1 MSASRVL
8 VELSPNS
15 KAARVYFQYNKEVK
29 DAVKRVPGAR
39 FHEGQGEQPPF
50 WQLPLDMTT
59 MRRLRDEL
67 GDQLQLG
74 AAIKVW
80 ARATVHNETKL
91 RNMSVADDWPL
102 DDLKIATK
110 LPEMAAWLRPY
121 QRADVKFLGSTSAL
135 NLLEPRLGKTTETIG
150 AIYESDLED
159 GPHLIVAPQK
169 SLDSVWRMEW
179 ERWTDMQVFTYSG
192 ETPKKLRGDLMDEV
206 LDCIDNNQPFVFVTT
221 ADMVR
226 RGIEVGAKTG
236 LELLIDWNTFSIDE
250 FHKTG
255 LPEVQN
261 VFPKKAANIRA
272 IRKWALSGTPMAG
285 KPIKLWGALHFLYP
299 NVFTSKWRWADQ
311 WLVVEEGFQRH
322 KKIGG
327 VRKGREDEF
336 YAHLA
341 PHAVRRLRTEVL
353 PQLPPKQYIDV
364 WCPMTTTQR
373 NQYAAFARDAEVRID
388 EYHLSATSILAE
400 YTRLKQFSN
409 ARCEVEI
416 LGVDEETGHVDM
428 KLKPTMDSGKLPYL
442 LEKLEEQGIDPD
454 DPEGTSQAIVS
465 SQFRETI
472 EMVYNYLTEKKI
484 KCIKITGK
492 ATKAETAKAQ
502 KVFKA
507 ENDNEGYRV
516 CCMVTTIGVGI
527 TLDNVETVHM
537 VDGTWVPDDEDQ
549 LTDRAINTSRNHQ
562 VSVFR
567 YMSTESIEQYIEE
580 VSSEK
585 AELNEQILDIRRVA
599 YKAAQL
605 EGV

>member
-1 MSASRVL
+1 
-8 VELSPNS
+8 
-15 KAARVYFQYNKEVK
+15 
-29 DAVKRVPGAR
+29 
-39 FHEGQGEQPPF
+39 
-50 WQLPLDMTT
+50 MTS
-59 MRRLRDEL
+59 MRRLREEFKDDL
-67 GDQLQLG
+67 VLG

-80 ARATVHNETKL
+80 AKTAVRSEATL
-91 RNMSVADDWPL
+91 REMSVADDWPL

-110 LPEMAAWLRPY
+110 LPEMAAWFRPY
-121 QRADVKFLGSTSAL
+121 QRADVKFLGTTSSL

-150 AIYESDLED
+150 AIYEGDLED

-179 ERWTDMQVFTYSG
+179 ERWTDMTVYTLSG
-192 ETPKKLRGDLMDEV
+192 ETPKADRLPMMREIVKR
-206 LDCIDNNQPFVFVTT
+206 IDKGQPFVFATT

-226 RGIEVGAKTG
+226 RGIDAGLSTG
-236 LELLIDWNTFSIDE
+236 LELAIEWNSFTIDE

-255 LPEVQN
+255 LPEIQN

-272 IRKWALSGTPMAG
+272 KRKYGLSGTPMSG

-299 NVFTSKWRWADQ
+299 DLFTSKWRWAEQ
-311 WLVVEEGFQRH
+311 WLVVEQGFQNH

-327 VRKGREDEF
+327 IRKGREDEF

-364 WCPMTTTQR
+364 WCDMTTTQR
-373 NQYAAFARDAEVRID
+373 SQYAAFARDAEIRID
-388 EYHLSATSILAE
+388 EYHLSATSVLAE

-428 KLKPTMDSGKLPYL
+428 KLKPTFDSGKLPQL
-442 LEKLEEQGIDPD
+442 LEKLAEQGIDPD
-454 DPEGTSQAIVS
+454 DPTGTSQAIVS

-472 EMVYNYLTEKKI
+472 DMVYNYLTENKI

-492 ATKAETAKAQ
+492 VSKSESEKAQ

-507 ENDNEGYRV
+507 GNDSEGFRV
-516 CCMVTTIGVGI
+516 CCMVTTIGVGL

-537 VDGTWVPDDEDQ
+537 MDSTWVPDDEDQ
-549 LTDRAINTSRNHQ
+549 LTDRAINTTRNHQ

-567 YMSTESIEQYIEE
+567 YTSRDSIEQYIEE
-580 VSSEK
+580 VNAEK
-585 AELNEQILDIRRVA
+585 ADLNEQILDVRRRM
-599 YKAAQL
+599 YREAQI
-605 EGV
+605 ES